1 MNLEQIGIQAKQV
14 SYQLASLSTEQKIR
28 WSVILYGKIGVQS

>member
-14 SYQLASLSTEQKIR
+14 SYQLASLSTEQKN
-28 WSVILYGKIGVQS
+28 SGFTDGQFFYMGK

>member
-14 SYQLASLSTEQKIR
+14 SYQLASLSTEQKNQALQMVSSSI
-28 WSVILYGKIGVQS
+28 W